1 MIMCMSNQRRTAP
14 TEHELPSIQIVG
26 NHQLLDR
33 NFARSTL
40 GGCQLHFST
49 GLRES
54 IGSSPS
60 EKLENLQS

>member
-49 GLRES
+49 GLRYRY
-54 IGSSPS
+54 II
-60 EKLENLQS
+60 